1 MKNKLILQVN
11 GNEYDLGQQTWIMG
25 VLNVTPDSFSDGGLF
40 LSKDKAVEQ
49 GLKLIADG
57 ADILDIGGESTRPGS
72 VTVPAEEE
80 LKRVVP
86 VISALRKHTDTLI
99 SIDSTKSQVSRAAL
113 DAGADIINDISSF
126 RFDPEM
132 IPLASERQVPVII
145 MHMLG
150 TPKNMQNNP
159 HYENLLYEV
168 KSFLEERIKAAVSGG
183 IKKENIIIDPGI
195 GFGKRQ
201 EDNLCLLKNLNFLE
215 ELGQP
220 ILVGPS
226 RKSFIGNVLNLPPQD
241 RIEGTIASALISLLH
256 GANILRIHDV
266 AAVKRAA
273 QVADSIMNKGS
284 YA

>member
-1 MKNKLILQVN
+1 MKNKFILQVN
-11 GNEYDLGQQTWIMG
+11 GNKYDLGRQTWIMG

-40 LSKDKAVEQ
+40 LSKDKAVKQ
-49 GLKLIADG
+49 GLKLIAEG

-72 VTVPAEEE
+72 EAVTAEEE

-132 IPLASERQVPVII
+132 IPLAAERQAPVII

-168 KSFLEERIKAAVSGG
+168 KLFLEERIEAAVSGG

-201 EDNLCLLKNLNFLE
+201 EDNLCLLRNLNFLE

-226 RKSFIGNVLNLPPQD
+226 RKAFIGGLLTLPPQE
-241 RIEGTIASALISLLH
+241 RIEGSIASALISLLH

-273 QVADSIMNKGS
+273 KVADSIMNKGS

>member
-72 VTVPAEEE
+72 DAVIAEEE
-80 LKRVVP
+80 SRRVVP

-126 RFDPEM
+126 RLDPEM
-132 IPLASERQVPVII
+132 IPLAAERQVPVII

-168 KSFLEERIKAAVSGG
+168 KLFLEERIKAAVSGG

-226 RKSFIGNVLNLPPQD
+226 RKSFIGNILNLPAQE
-241 RIEGTIASALISLLH
+241 RLEGTIASALISLLH

-266 AAVKRAA
+266 AAVKRAV

>member
-1 MKNKLILQVN
+1 VKNKFILQVN
-11 GNEYDLGQQTWIMG
+11 GNKYDLGQQTWIMG
-25 VLNVTPDSFSDGGLF
+25 VLNITPDSFSDGGLF

-72 VTVPAEEE
+72 DAVTAAEE

-126 RFDPEM
+126 RFDPGM
-132 IPLASERQVPVII
+132 IPLAAERQVPVII

-150 TPKNMQNNP
+150 TPKNMQTDP

-168 KSFLEERIKAAVSGG
+168 KLFLEERIKAAVSGG

-201 EDNLCLLKNLNFLE
+201 EDNLCLLKNLDFLE

-226 RKSFIGNVLNLPPQD
+226 RKSFIGNILNLPPQD

-273 QVADSIMNKGS
+273 KVVDSIMNKGS

>member
-1 MKNKLILQVN
+1 MKNKFILQVN
-11 GNEYDLGQQTWIMG
+11 GNEYDLGRQTWIMG

-57 ADILDIGGESTRPGS
+57 ADILDIGGESTRPES
-72 VTVPAEEE
+72 VTVTEEEE